1 MGKPLEEPL
10 SRETLPL
17 TLACVFALAGAI
29 PARAQDGGPGSS
41 LAASLDQLRAGR
53 AIRVAGA
60 VIEPSREL
68 IALYGTSTVPIWS
81 AEAATSLSVAIR
93 ASVHD
98 GLTPDHYHAQSLGE
112 RTPVAGARDPALDL
126 LRTDAL
132 VRLARDLRN
141 GRGRPTAEARAASP
155 VADAEALVPI
165 LQRAIATGDVG
176 GVLSSLRP
184 QHFIYR
190 GLMASLARLRGV
202 EAGGGWALIPAGP
215 SMRRDSSDARVPL
228 LRARLRHSG
237 DLDPT
242 AAASGSRRFDRDLE
256 DAVKRF
262 QHRHGLN
269 EDGIAGP
276 RTLAALNVPVGERI
290 ATVRVNL
297 ERARWL
303 ARDLPERFVVVNIA
317 GARVYVLDA
326 GDVRF
331 ETRAI
336 VGKTATGTPIFTANM
351 QRIELNPTWTVPRS
365 INGEILSSIRRNPD
379 YLAREGMRVLTNA
392 GREVPRG
399 SIDYGSYTGR
409 SFPYVFRQDPG
420 PANALGRIK
429 LLFPNAFNVYLHDT
443 PARGLFSQEQRL
455 FSHGCVRVE
464 NPVALAALVLDDP
477 DWSVDAL
484 EAAIATGRT
493 RVIAVRRPL
502 PVMILYWTASADL
515 HSELH
520 FYPDVYGRDDAILDV
535 LDRSQASAD

>member
-1 MGKPLEEPL
+1 M
-10 SRETLPL
+10 SRATLPVI
-17 TLACVFALAGAI
+17 LAGLFALAGTV
-29 PARAQDGGPGSS
+29 PVRAQDDDAGSRLS
-41 LAASLDQLRAGR
+41 ASLQQLRAGR
-53 AIRVAGA
+53 AIRVAGE
-60 VIEPSREL
+60 VIEPSQEL
-68 IALYGTSTVPIWS
+68 IALYGARAVPIWR
-81 AEAATSLSVAIR
+81 ADAATNLSVAIR
-93 ASVHD
+93 ASTHD
-98 GLTPDHYHAQSLGE
+98 GLTPDHYHARVLVE
-112 RTPVAGARDPALDL
+112 RAPAHATSDPALDL

-155 VADAEALVPI
+155 IADAEALMPA

-176 GVLSSLRP
+176 GVLASLRP

-190 GLMASLARLRGV
+190 GLMESLARLRGV
-202 EAGGGWALIPAGP
+202 EAGGGWAPVPGGP

-228 LRARLRHSG
+228 LRARLHHSG
-237 DLDPT
+237 DLDP
-242 AAASGSRRFDRDLE
+242 AAAAGTSHVFDRDLE
-256 DAVKRF
+256 GAVRRF

-269 EDGIAGP
+269 EDGIVGP
-276 RTLAALNVPVGERI
+276 LTLAALNVPVVERI

-297 ERARWL
+297 ERARWI
-303 ARDLPERFVVVNIA
+303 ARDLPERFLVVNIA
-317 GARVYVLDA
+317 GARVYALDA
-326 GDVRF
+326 GRVIF
-331 ETRAI
+331 ESRAI
-336 VGKTATGTPIFTANM
+336 VGKTATTTPIFTANM

-365 INGEILSSIRRNPD
+365 INGEVLSSIRRNPG

-399 SIDYGSYTGR
+399 SINYSSYTGR

-443 PARGLFSQEQRL
+443 PSRGLFSQEQRL

-477 DWSVDAL
+477 DWSVNAL

-493 RVIAVRRPL
+493 RVIEVRRQL
-502 PVMILYWTASADL
+502 PVMILYWTASTDL
-515 HSELH
+515 HGELH
-520 FYPDVYGRDDAILDV
+520 FYRDVYGRDDAILDM
-535 LDRSQASAD
+535 LDRSTASGD